1 MKVSVQTDAQA
12 WKVQADAG
20 QAATFGYGPC
30 CIITLCCLLRPC
42 CIKRC
47 NSCKQGLWRLPLYP
61 AGEFKCF
68 KPTFGSRCRHTP
80 PFC

>member
-20 QAATFGYGPC
+20 QAATFDYGPC

-42 CIKRC
+42 H
-47 NSCKQGLWRLPLYP
+47 QAVQQLQTRLVAPV
-61 AGEFKCF
+61 AV
-68 KPTFGSRCRHTP
+68 SSW
-80 PFC
+80 